1 MSAAPVRV
9 CALDDLEDGGVASF
23 DIDDRRVAVIR
34 IGESV
39 YVIGDR
45 CSHANVS
52 LGEGEVDVDACT
64 VECPKHGSEF
74 DLRTGEALTLPAVT
88 PVPTYTAFV
97 ADGDVMVEL
106 T

>member
-1 MSAAPVRV
+1 MSTTAVRV
-9 CALDDLEDGGVASF
+9 CALDDLEDGSANAF
-23 DIDDRRVAVIR
+23 DVGDRSVTVIR

-45 CSHANVS
+45 CSHADVALS
-52 LGEGEVDVDACT
+52 EGEVDADACT

-74 DLRTGEALTLPAVT
+74 DVRTGAALTLPAVT